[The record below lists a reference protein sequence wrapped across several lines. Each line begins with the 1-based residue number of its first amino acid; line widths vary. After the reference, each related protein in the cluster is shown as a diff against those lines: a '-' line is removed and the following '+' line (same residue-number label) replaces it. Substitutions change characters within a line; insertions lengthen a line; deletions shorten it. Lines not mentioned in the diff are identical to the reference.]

1 MTERK
6 FSVFSFSGVVVRE
19 REMQVLRDGQ
29 VLTVEPRAFRT
40 LLYLLRKPKQL
51 LSKEEIQNA
60 VWGET
65 AVSTTHRVSTA
76 FLYPATRQS
85 ALSI

>member
-1 MTERK
+1 MTGRK
-6 FSVFSFSGVVVRE
+6 YFVFRFSGVIVRE
-19 REMQVLRDGQ
+19 RELQVLRDGQ

-40 LLYLLRKPKQL
+40 LLYLLRKPNQL

-65 AVSTTHRVSTA
+65 AVSDNS
-76 FLYPATRQS
+76 LTRAIS
-85 ALSI
+85 MLPRA